1 MILNLTDITKTSLY
15 PEIVARITRGDGEA
29 AEMQIL
35 SAQELA
41 KSYMFR
47 YDIDAIFGVEYAP
60 PQFKSELIKQ
70 LVKAIATYYI
80 LRRGNPGVDI
90 GLARADYED
99 ALQILSDIR
108 DGKNN
113 PRLPYAP
120 DNPDTPDDES
130 QSPISF
136 SSNIKRIQHF

>member
-15 PEIVARITRGDGEA
+15 PEIVARITRGDGES

-41 KSYMFR
+41 KSYLFK
-47 YDIDAIFGVEYAP
+47 YDLDAVFGVDFEP
-60 PQFKSELIKQ
+60 PKFQSELIKQ
-70 LVKAIATYYI
+70 LVKNIATYLI

-90 GLARADYED
+90 ELARADYED
-99 ALQILSDIR
+99 ALQILADIR

-120 DNPDTPDDES
+120 DNPDTPEDES
-130 QSPISF
+130 QYPISF

>member
-1 MILNLTDITKTSLY
+1 MILNLKDITKTSLY

-41 KSYMFR
+41 KSYLFK

-70 LVKAIATYYI
+70 LVKTIATYYI

-90 GLARADYED
+90 ELARADYED
-99 ALQILSDIR
+99 ALQILADIR

-120 DNPDTPDDES
+120 DNPDTQEDES